1 MIRRA
6 LPHITK
12 RTKWRL
18 RVLIAAQVAVMLGAA
33 GAVLGL
39 WTGLTL
45 TTWGATGFLAL
56 LFVYSWDNLDALRIE
71 AKQLAVRERV
81 LKGAIAYLERNK

>member
-6 LPHITK
+6 LPYIAK

-18 RVLIAAQVAVMLGAA
+18 RFWIVGTATVMVGCAA
-33 GAVLGL
+33 AVLGL

-45 TTWGATGFLAL
+45 TRWGMTGFLAL

-71 AKQLAVRERV
+71 AKQRAVRERV